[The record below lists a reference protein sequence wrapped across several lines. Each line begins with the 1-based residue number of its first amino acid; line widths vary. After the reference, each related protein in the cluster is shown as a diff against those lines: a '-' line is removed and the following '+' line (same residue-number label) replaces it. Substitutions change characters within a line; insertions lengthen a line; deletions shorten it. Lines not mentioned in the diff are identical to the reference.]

1 MKFDSDKKF
10 PPVPVG
16 STVRVPIPDVDKG
29 RGDSRNILAIVMNV
43 TEDGF
48 YRIGTTQGILKQ
60 LYARSQFTVCRKN
73 FISMKDVPNQS
84 AAISQ
89 SNGSGQGFV
98 RCHCKRKCKTNI
110 CHCLKRKLKCTSK
123 CHDSLSCFN
132 K

>member
-60 LYARSQFTVCRKN
+60 LYAISQFTVCRN
-73 FISMKDVPNQS
+73 NYIF
-84 AAISQ
+84 
-89 SNGSGQGFV
+89 NGNKVSLYF
-98 RCHCKRKCKTNI
+98 
-110 CHCLKRKLKCTSK
+110 TSYLF
-123 CHDSLSCFN
+123 SRAGWRWGPASEN
-132 K
+132 KIRVK